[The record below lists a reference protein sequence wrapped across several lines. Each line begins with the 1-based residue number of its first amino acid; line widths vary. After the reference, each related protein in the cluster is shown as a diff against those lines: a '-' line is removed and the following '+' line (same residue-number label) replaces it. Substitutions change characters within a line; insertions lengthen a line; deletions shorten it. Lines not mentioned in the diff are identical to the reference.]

1 LLGQSDVSEARAI
14 DQALVESSP
23 RSGVIRLGCRHP
35 MSGVLLNRNGSEED
49 ARPIG
54 FRIESLGI
62 T

>member
-1 LLGQSDVSEARAI
+1 
-14 DQALVESSP
+14 
-23 RSGVIRLGCRHP
+23 
-35 MSGVLLNRNGSEED
+35 VLLNRNGSEED